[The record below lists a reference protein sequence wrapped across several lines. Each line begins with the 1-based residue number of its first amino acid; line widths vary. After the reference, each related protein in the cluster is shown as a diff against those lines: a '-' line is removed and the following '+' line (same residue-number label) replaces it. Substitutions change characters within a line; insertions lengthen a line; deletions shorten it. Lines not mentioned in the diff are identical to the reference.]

1 MRKQIII
8 LGIGVSV
15 ILLLANMGYACLGTR
30 PLSMGGAFV
39 AVADDVHSS
48 YWNPAGI
55 GNIKNVEFTAMRT
68 INNRDNINYQEWMAG
83 AVKISN
89 GGIGGNYVRAI
100 NWTNETEKTTN
111 RNYVFD
117 TKWKMLSI
125 GGYGT
130 GILKNTAFGINIRQT
145 FYSLM
150 TASGTGSS
158 TWGGGADFKEL
169 GYETDT
175 LGYDIGILHN
185 LNEHFTIG
193 ILIQDVNRPK
203 IDFGSNSPIK
213 KKYKY
218 VRNFRPGVAWK
229 PDDKTIFAVD
239 WYNVTLDNIYDEDM
253 EGQTGVRIGFERWV
267 TDGFAIRAGL
277 YGTSFHTIG
286 FGLRGTPHFTKVEIS
301 GTKEQPSKVELQLDY
316 GLLESYGAGTHLVS
330 LGVKF

>member
-8 LGIGVSV
+8 LGIGISV
-15 ILLLANMGYACLGTR
+15 ILLLASMSYACLGAR

-48 YWNPAGI
+48 YWNPAGM
-55 GNIKNVEFTAMRT
+55 GNIKNVEFTSMRT
-68 INNRDNINYQEWMAG
+68 MNNRDVINYQEWLAG
-83 AVKISN
+83 AVKIGN
-89 GGIGGNYVRAI
+89 GGVGGNYVYAI
-100 NWTNETEKTTN
+100 KWTDEKDTKN
-111 RNYVFD
+111 QDYVFD
-117 TKWKMLSI
+117 TKWKVLSI

-130 GILKNTAFGINIRQT
+130 GILKNTAFGINVREIT
-145 FYSLM
+145 YTLM
-150 TASGTGSS
+150 TGSRIGAS

-169 GYETDT
+169 GYKTDL

-185 LNEHFTIG
+185 LDEHFTIG

-203 IDFGSNSPIK
+203 IDFGSNSPVK
-213 KKYKY
+213 ERKYI
-218 VRNFRPGVAWK
+218 RNFRPGAAWK

-239 WYNVTLDNIYDEDM
+239 WYNVTLDNIYDENM

-277 YGTSFHTIG
+277 YGRGFHTIG
-286 FGLRGTPHFTKVEIS
+286 FGLRGTPHFTRVEIS
-301 GTKEQPSKVELQLDY
+301 GIKEQISNVELQLDY
-316 GLLESYGAGTHLVS
+316 GLLESYGAGTHLLS

>member
-1 MRKQIII
+1 MRNQIII
-8 LGIGVSV
+8 FGLGISL
-15 ILLLANMGYACLGTR
+15 ILFSWNMSYACLGTR
-30 PLSMGGAFV
+30 PMSMGGAFI

-48 YWNPAGI
+48 YWNPAGM
-55 GNIKNVEFTAMRT
+55 GNIKNVEFTGMRT
-68 INNRDNINYQEWMAG
+68 MNNRDCINYQEWLAG
-83 AVKISN
+83 AVKIGNS
-89 GGIGGNYVRAI
+89 GGVGGNYVHAI
-100 NWTNETEKTTN
+100 NWTDETEKITN
-111 RNYVFD
+111 RDYVFD

-130 GILKNTAFGINIRQT
+130 GILKNTAFGINVKEIAFT
-145 FYSLM
+145 LM
-150 TASGTGSS
+150 TASGTGAS

-169 GYETDT
+169 GYETDS

-203 IDFGSNSPIK
+203 IDFGSNSPVK
-213 KKYKY
+213 GSKY
-218 VRNFRPGVAWK
+218 VRNFRPGAAWK

-239 WYNVTLDNIYDEDM
+239 WYNVTLDNIYDKDM

-277 YGTSFHTIG
+277 YGRGFHTIG

-301 GTKEQPSKVELQLDY
+301 GMKEQVSKVELQLDY
-316 GLLESYGAGTHLVS
+316 GLLESCGAGTHLVS